1 MELTDNQFERY
12 ARHLILDEV
21 GDEGQEKLLNSKVLC
36 VGAGGLG
43 SPVLMYLAAA
53 GVGTIGIIDDDD
65 VDLSNLQRQIIHA
78 TSKVGTPKVSS
89 AEDTLLRINP
99 TIQINSHH
107 MRLLPENADNIFS
120 KYDLIV
126 DGSDNFPTRY
136 LINDAAYFN
145 GKTVVSGALLRFEGQ
160 LTTFRGGAGGHNE
173 EPCYRCLFNA
183 PPSSDPDGF
192 RCEDVGILGAVAG
205 VIGTL
210 QATEVLKE
218 LLNIG
223 DSMSGQLLIF
233 DAMEMTFRK
242 IRYKRNLSCALC
254 GDTPSIQ
261 NTTDVEFD

>member
-53 GVGTIGIIDDDD
+53 WVSTISIIDDDD
-65 VDLSNLQRQIIHA
+65 VDLSNLQRQVIHA

-89 AEDTLLRINP
+89 AEETLLRINP
-99 TIQINSHH
+99 TIRINPHR
-107 MRLLPENADNIFS
+107 MRLLPENVNNIFS

-126 DGSDNFPTRY
+126 DGSDNFLTRY
-136 LINDAAYFN
+136 MINDAAYFN

-160 LTTFRGGAGGHNE
+160 LTTFRGGTGGHNQ

-183 PPSSDPDGF
+183 PPSDDPDGF
-192 RCEDVGILGAVAG
+192 RCEDIGILGAVAG

-218 LLNIG
+218 LLNLG

-233 DAMEMTFRK
+233 DALEMTFRK
-242 IRYKRNLSCALC
+242 IRYKRNLACALC
-254 GDTPSIQ
+254 GEAPTIQ
-261 NTTDVEFD
+261 NSTGAIIG